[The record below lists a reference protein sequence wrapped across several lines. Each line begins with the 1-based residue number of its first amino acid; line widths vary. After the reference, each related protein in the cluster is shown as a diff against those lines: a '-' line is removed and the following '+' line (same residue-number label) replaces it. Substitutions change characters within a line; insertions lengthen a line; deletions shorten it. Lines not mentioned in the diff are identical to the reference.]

1 MQKYKFHK
9 IDLLIAFGFLINLSL
24 GIFYYTKTGFMSS
37 LNSFT
42 NAAWT
47 VLLFVMIQTI
57 RSLTEKLEKK
67 NSEVLKAN
75 EEISK
80 MLDDVQEF
88 KRSMRI

>member
-1 MQKYKFHK
+1 MYKFKFRK
-9 IDLLIAFGFLINLSL
+9 IDLLIAFAFLVNFSL
-24 GIFYYTKTGFMSS
+24 GIFYFNKTGFMSS